1 MESSCPKYNSVI
13 KTCNFFLP
21 KLDPVILPRS
31 LLLSPAIINGKRIC
45 WFFFLQLEQDLL
57 RRLSVKFAAI
67 CSNRPLNSRYNYLK
81 FPQNKPQVRDG
92 LIRLL
97 SLFLNHLYVSST
109 VLGHTETLSNCLLY
123 RLKTIPREKK
133 REPKPQSQRSR
144 KLGKKTN
151 KKNRDIEKERVITRN
166 IQTGVGPCV
175 GKTLLRPRKQKA
187 LFRNLPTKFLF
198 LLLPISSYACY

>member
-13 KTCNFFLP
+13 KTCNFFFYRNQTLSFFP
-21 KLDPVILPRS
+21 DPSSCRPQSSTVKGS
-31 LLLSPAIINGKRIC
+31 VV
-45 WFFFLQLEQDLL
+45 FFLQLEQDLL

-144 KLGKKTN
+144 KLGKKKTKESQHRKRTSN
-151 KKNRDIEKERVITRN
+151 YQKHLDGGRTLCRENSFAPKKAKSFVSQLAN
-166 IQTGVGPCV
+166 
-175 GKTLLRPRKQKA
+175 
-187 LFRNLPTKFLF
+187 
-198 LLLPISSYACY
+198 

>member
-13 KTCNFFLP
+13 KTCNFFFYRNQTLSFFP
-21 KLDPVILPRS
+21 DPSSCRPQSSTVKGS
-31 LLLSPAIINGKRIC
+31 V
-45 WFFFLQLEQDLL
+45 FFLQLEQDLL

-67 CSNRPLNSRYNYLK
+67 SSNRPLNSRYNYLK

>member
-13 KTCNFFLP
+13 KTCNFFFYRNQTLSFFR
-21 KLDPVILPRS
+21 DPSSCRPQSSTVKGS
-31 LLLSPAIINGKRIC
+31 V
-45 WFFFLQLEQDLL
+45 FFLQLEQDLL

-67 CSNRPLNSRYNYLK
+67 SSNRPLNSRYNYLK

-151 KKNRDIEKERVITRN
+151 KKNRNIEKERVITRN

>member
-1 MESSCPKYNSVI
+1 MLKGHQCDQKVWL
-13 KTCNFFLP
+13 FFL

-31 LLLSPAIINGKRIC
+31 LLLSPAIINGKMI
-45 WFFFLQLEQDLL
+45 WFFFFFIA
-57 RRLSVKFAAI
+57 RIGSFASFVCQI
-67 CSNRPLNSRYNYLK
+67 CSYLLKSYNYLK

-151 KKNRDIEKERVITRN
+151 KKNRNIEKERVITRN
-166 IQTGVGPCV
+166 I
-175 GKTLLRPRKQKA
+175 
-187 LFRNLPTKFLF
+187 
-198 LLLPISSYACY
+198 